1 MWPISILHW
10 SLFGQLPRGPFFT
23 LFGWPK
29 PWELSLILLGRSVGG
44 PNCGSFC
51 LIGQNSGSYRLYK
64 PKTMGAI
71 AQNEPRQNHGSYPS
85 KRIPRNQNHGS
96 YRSKRIP
103 EAETM
108 GAIRQNESPE
118 AKTMAAI
125 TQNESPEAK
134 AMGAITQNKS
144 PEAPN
149 WEQIVPTSIN
159 RCVNPSMHLSMINMS
174 IHQSIDA

>member
-1 MWPISILHW
+1 MWPISILNW

-29 PWELSLILLGRSVGG
+29 PWELSLIVLGRSVGG

-71 AQNEPRQNHGSYPS
+71 AQNEL
-85 KRIPRNQNHGS
+85 
-96 YRSKRIP
+96 
-103 EAETM
+103 
-108 GAIRQNESPE
+108 PE
-118 AKTMAAI
+118 AKTMGAI

-134 AMGAITQNKS
+134 TMGATAQNEA
-144 PEAPN
+144 PEAIWTKLP
-149 WEQIVPTSIN
+149 WKWVS
-159 RCVNPSMHLSMINMS
+159 RSHLSFLSKNTKIS
-174 IHQSIDA
+174 RDFCASECGQFQY